1 MDSSLRGQGSGT
13 QVAPKSFLAGL
24 KILAS
29 LITWLAGLITLTE
42 EEREEAGIYLGR
54 PGPGG
59 K

>member
-1 MDSSLRGQGSGT
+1 MDSSLREQGSGT
-13 QVAPKSFLAGL
+13 QEAPKSFLAGL

-29 LITWLAGLITLTE
+29 FIKWLAGLIELTE

-59 K
+59 E